1 MSEIDL
7 GIFQQLWN
15 VDTFHIW
22 IFIQFFQSLAGCY
35 YSLKFSC
42 IVFGSELWTFPLH
55 FIRCFCVVL
64 SLCIDAA
71 YTVFESRWHC
81 CYLYPGFKRSTY
93 KVLLCFISNRQ
104 YVRVW
109 KLLLRYL
116 LFIWG
121 FQENVRRQNG
131 RNRKLSF
138 LSLYIICINM
148 WMIIQTTNTLTQI

>member
-1 MSEIDL
+1 MKCRCISYLNFYTIL
-7 GIFQQLWN
+7 P
-15 VDTFHIW
+15 
-22 IFIQFFQSLAGCY
+22 
-35 YSLKFSC
+35 KFSRL
-42 IVFGSELWTFPLH
+42 ILFPEIFVYSFESELWTFPLH

-81 CYLYPGFKRSTY
+81 CYLYAGFKRSSY

>member
-1 MSEIDL
+1 MKCRYISYL
-7 GIFQQLWN
+7 NFYTVLP
-15 VDTFHIW
+15 
-22 IFIQFFQSLAGCY
+22 
-35 YSLKFSC
+35 KFSRLLLFPE
-42 IVFGSELWTFPLH
+42 IFVYSFWEWIMNISFTFYKVFLCCFEFVH
-55 FIRCFCVVL
+55 RC
-64 SLCIDAA
+64 SIHR
-71 YTVFESRWHC
+71 FESRWHC
-81 CYLYPGFKRSTY
+81 CYLDAGFKRSSY

-116 LFIWG
+116 LFVWG
-121 FQENVRRQNG
+121 FQENVLRQNG

>member
-1 MSEIDL
+1 MVHVNVAFEANSPIRSSTFL
-7 GIFQQLWN
+7 SLLSLLWR
-15 VDTFHIW
+15 D
-22 IFIQFFQSLAGCY
+22 S
-35 YSLKFSC
+35 
-42 IVFGSELWTFPLH
+42 
-55 FIRCFCVVL
+55 IRCFCVVL

-81 CYLYPGFKRSTY
+81 CYLYAGFKRSSY

-116 LFIWG
+116 LFVWG
-121 FQENVRRQNG
+121 FQENVLCQNG